1 MSRLLANGRAVPQIV
16 KDSRRQSMEVTGG
29 LDADLKARENAKR
42 DNSLEDDCCAFLT
55 GLTGIEIN
63 DMMEDLKVGSIC
75 FLLFPF
81 FITCSWFVFFY
92 FVGSNSFFFSRKF
105 LRPTNTHFVDYNFV
119 KLQHTYIRMVL
130 FYVLPS
136 MPSNQK
142 PSEK

>member
-81 FITCSWFVFFY
+81 FITCSWFVFFILL
-92 FVGSNSFFFSRKF
+92 VLTLFFFPANF
-105 LRPTNTHFVDYNFV
+105 YVQLIHILLTITLLNCNTHILGWY
-119 KLQHTYIRMVL
+119 Y
-130 FYVLPS
+130 S
-136 MPSNQK
+136 MCCHQCH
-142 PSEK
+142 